1 MPRRTRKRLLYRR
14 PQHDSI
20 SGASGSAMAT
30 DNRQSTKDGFIG
42 VASTASLIIAN
53 IIGVRASG
61 FAPHRAAPRHA
72 ALRRAAPRRA
82 APRHAGSYR
91 AESSERLY

>member
-1 MPRRTRKRLLYRR
+1 
-14 PQHDSI
+14 
-20 SGASGSAMAT
+20 MAT

-61 FAPHRAAPRHA
+61 FAPHRATPRC
-72 ALRRAAPRRA
+72 AAPRRA

>member
-1 MPRRTRKRLLYRR
+1 VNLLTISDCRDARKRRLYRR

-20 SGASGSAMAT
+20 SGASGSTMAT

-61 FAPHRAAPRHA
+61 FAPHRAAPR
-72 ALRRAAPRRA
+72 RA
-82 APRHAGSYR
+82 APRHA
-91 AESSERLY
+91 APCRLLSR

>member
-1 MPRRTRKRLLYRR
+1 MRRREKTCFYRR

-20 SGASGSAMAT
+20 SGASGSTMAT

-53 IIGVRASG
+53 IIARTSERL
-61 FAPHRAAPRHA
+61 RAAPRH
-72 ALRRAAPRRA
+72 AAPRRA
-82 APRHAGSYR
+82 APRRTGSYR